1 LIYIKPSTVRHLQ
14 IAHATREDDMNV
26 KNRRT
31 LIGAFTMAASVA
43 ILAVICPDARA
54 DDSPAILKAMA
65 DYTAA
70 QKSITATFD
79 SDIEVITPELQKI
92 QFASSGQFKLT
103 RPDKLRVRR
112 TGGYADV
119 ELVYDGKTV
128 SFYGNNAK
136 AYVQADIPGT
146 VDHLVDAIQDKTG
159 GALPGMDLLLSN
171 AFDQMTS
178 GVEESE
184 HIGQGVVDGVECEH
198 LAFRGYDTDW
208 QIWIQ
213 TGAQPIPRKYVIT
226 SKTLAGAPQYTLR
239 IKDWKTDPIA
249 DADAFTFK
257 VPEGA
262 TKVGLDSDVMMEL
275 DEIPPGTA
283 AGAKK

>member
-1 LIYIKPSTVRHLQ
+1 
-14 IAHATREDDMNV
+14 MNV
-26 KNRRT
+26 KNFRT
-31 LIGAFTMAASVA
+31 VIGALATTGSVVVLAAAACS
-43 ILAVICPDARA
+43 DARA
-54 DDSPAILKAMA
+54 DDSGALLKAMA

-70 QKSITATFD
+70 QKSITASFD
-79 SDIEVITPELQKI
+79 SDIEVLTPELQKI
-92 QFASSGQFKLT
+92 QFTSSGQLKMT
-103 RPDKLRVRR
+103 RPDKFRVRR

-119 ELVYDGKTV
+119 ELVFDGKTV
-128 SFYGNNAK
+128 SLYGNNAK

-146 VDHLVDAIQDKTG
+146 VDHLIEAIQDKTG

-171 AFDQMTS
+171 AFDEMTS

-213 TGAQPIPRKYVIT
+213 VGAQPIPRKYVIT

-249 DADAFTFK
+249 DADAFTFNA
-257 VPEGA
+257 PEGA
-262 TKVGLDSDVMMEL
+262 TKVGLDSDVMTEF

>member
-1 LIYIKPSTVRHLQ
+1 
-14 IAHATREDDMNV
+14 MNV
-26 KNRRT
+26 KNLRT
-31 LIGAFTMAASVA
+31 MTGALATAASVV
-43 ILAVICPDARA
+43 ILTAAACPAARA
-54 DDSPAILKAMA
+54 DDSAALLKAMV

-70 QKSITATFD
+70 QKSISATFD
-79 SDIEVITPELQKI
+79 SDIEVVTPGLQKI
-92 QFASSGQFKLT
+92 QFSSSGQFKLA

-128 SFYGNNAK
+128 SLYGNNAK

-146 VDHLVDAIQDKTG
+146 VDHLIDAIQDKTG
-159 GALPGMDLLLSN
+159 GELPGIDLLLSN

-178 GVEESE
+178 DVEESE

-249 DADAFTFK
+249 DANAFTFK
-257 VPEGA
+257 APEGA
-262 TKVGLDSDVMMEL
+262 IKVSLDSDVMMEF
-275 DEIPPGTA
+275 DEVPPGTA

>member
-1 LIYIKPSTVRHLQ
+1 MKRTSLRKLVR
-14 IAHATREDDMNV
+14 IT
-26 KNRRT
+26 
-31 LIGAFTMAASVA
+31 AAASSVA
-43 ILAVICPDARA
+43 ILSVATSHGARA
-54 DDSPAILKAMA
+54 DDSVALLKAMA

-70 QKSITATFD
+70 QKSISATFD

-92 QFASSGQFKLT
+92 QFSSSGQLKLA

-119 ELVYDGKTV
+119 DLVYDGKTV
-128 SFYGNNAK
+128 SLYGNNAK
-136 AYVQADIPGT
+136 AYVQADLPGT
-146 VDHLVDAIQDKTG
+146 VDQLVDAIQEKTG
-159 GALPGMDLLLSN
+159 ASLSGADLLLSN
-171 AFDQMTS
+171 AFDLLTS
-178 GVEESE
+178 DVEVGE
-184 HIGQGVVDGVECEH
+184 HVGQGVIDGVECEH
-198 LAFRGYDTDW
+198 LAFRGHDTDW

-249 DADAFTFK
+249 DAEAFTFK
-257 VPEGA
+257 PPEGA
-262 TKVGLDSDVMMEL
+262 TKVSLDSDVMMEF
-275 DEIPPGTA
+275 DEVPLGTA

>member
-1 LIYIKPSTVRHLQ
+1 MNRTRLRALIHIFAV
-14 IAHATREDDMNV
+14 
-26 KNRRT
+26 
-31 LIGAFTMAASVA
+31 AASSA
-43 ILAVICPDARA
+43 IVVTATSHGARA
-54 DDSPAILKAMA
+54 DDSASLLKTMA

-92 QFASSGQFKLT
+92 QFASSGQLKMT
-103 RPDKLRVRR
+103 RPDKLRVKR

-119 ELVYDGKTV
+119 DLVYDGKTV
-128 SFYGNNAK
+128 SLYGNNAK
-136 AYVQADIPGT
+136 AYVQADMAGT
-146 VDHLVDAIQDKTG
+146 IDQLIDGIQAKTG
-159 GALPGMDLLLSN
+159 GAMPGTDLLLSN
-171 AFDQMTS
+171 SYDVLTS
-178 GVEESE
+178 DVIEGH

-198 LAFRGYDTDW
+198 LAFRGHDTDW

-239 IKDWKTDPIA
+239 IKEWKTDPIT
-249 DADAFTFK
+249 DADAFAFK
-257 VPEGA
+257 APEGA
-262 TKVGLDSDVMMEL
+262 TKVGLDSDVMMEF

-283 AGAKK
+283 TGAKK

>member
-1 LIYIKPSTVRHLQ
+1 MVWHLADCERDLRR
-14 IAHATREDDMNV
+14 IDMNV
-26 KNRRT
+26 KNFRT
-31 LIGAFTMAASVA
+31 VIGALVTTGSVVVLAAAACS
-43 ILAVICPDARA
+43 DARA
-54 DDSPAILKAMA
+54 DDSGALLKAMA

-70 QKSITATFD
+70 QKSITASFD
-79 SDIEVITPELQKI
+79 SDIEVLTPELQKI
-92 QFASSGQFKLT
+92 QFTSSGQLKMT
-103 RPDKLRVRR
+103 RPDKFRVRR

-119 ELVYDGKTV
+119 ELVFDGKTV
-128 SFYGNNAK
+128 SLYGNNAK

-146 VDHLVDAIQDKTG
+146 VDHLIEAIQDKTG

-171 AFDQMTS
+171 AFDEMTS

-213 TGAQPIPRKYVIT
+213 VGAQPIPRKYVIT

-249 DADAFTFK
+249 DADAFTFNA
-257 VPEGA
+257 PEGA
-262 TKVGLDSDVMMEL
+262 TKVGLDSDVMTEF